1 MAAEKFD
8 LFGAFRRLNSLDFDF
23 WDSLT
28 PEERKQVSPY
38 VFTMWMQNSKND
50 GQVLYLNEFVNPH
63 LFTTLKGKEDI
74 AFILLSLS
82 SRGKQNQY
90 SWVKRPS
97 NKDKSAKADK
107 VKEILMEYFEESE
120 KNIGYYLQKLLP
132 AEFVGICEDLG
143 FQDDEI
149 KKLKKEFEK
158 AQAK

>member
-1 MAAEKFD
+1 MADVRFD
-8 LFGAFRRLNSLDFDF
+8 LFGAFRKLNSLDFDF
-23 WDSLT
+23 WDNLSDAD
-28 PEERKQVSPY
+28 RKQASPY

-74 AFILLSLS
+74 SFILLALS

-97 NKDKSAKADK
+97 NKSSGKADG
-107 VKEILMEYFEESE
+107 VKAILEEYFEESE
-120 KNIGYYLQKLLP
+120 KNLGYYMQRLTVQ
-132 AEFVGICEDLG
+132 EFVEICEHLG
-143 FQDDEI
+143 VQDDEK

-158 AQAK
+158 FQGK